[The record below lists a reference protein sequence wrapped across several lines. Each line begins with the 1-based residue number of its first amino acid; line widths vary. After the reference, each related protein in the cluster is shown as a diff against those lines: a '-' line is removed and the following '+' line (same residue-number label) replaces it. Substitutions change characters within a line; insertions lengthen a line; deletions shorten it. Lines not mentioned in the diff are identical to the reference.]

1 MQHPMA
7 NELVLLGD
15 IGATNA
21 RLGLFKDGALGPVEW
36 MAAAE
41 YAQFPDAVE
50 TFLTKRGRPA
60 VTAALLAVAG
70 PVEANRAR
78 MTNRGWVI
86 DGGELSAQF
95 RLRRA
100 RILNDFEATA
110 WSLPNLTPE
119 DLHPIGRR
127 TAVPGAPLAVLGP
140 GSGLGVACYVPS
152 AEGGTVLASEGGHAS
167 LPGYSQREDRVI
179 QHLRQRFGHVSCER
193 AISGPGLENLY
204 AAIAAIDGQEVP
216 QRDAPAI
223 TRTGLDGSC
232 ATSRAALD
240 MFCAFLGTAAGDVA
254 LTYGARGGVFI
265 AGGIAPRILAFLE
278 GSEFR
283 ARFEDKGRMRPYLAA
298 IPTSVIVHPDATFV
312 GLQALAVQS
321 DA

>member
-1 MQHPMA
+1 MA

-41 YAQFPDAVE
+41 YGQFFDAVE
-50 TFLTKRGRPA
+50 AFLVKRGRPA
-60 VTAALLAVAG
+60 VTGAMLAVAG

-86 DGGELSAQF
+86 DGAELCAQF

-110 WSLPNLTPE
+110 WSLPHLEPE
-119 DLHPIGRR
+119 DLHRIGAGS
-127 TAVPGAPLAVLGP
+127 AVPDTPMAVLGP
-140 GSGLGVACYVPS
+140 GSGLGVACFVPG
-152 AEGGTVLASEGGHAS
+152 ARGGIVLASEGGHAD
-167 LPGYSQREDRVI
+167 LPGSSEREDRVI
-179 QHLRQRFGHVSCER
+179 QHLRTRFGHVSCER
-193 AISGPGLENLY
+193 AVSGPGLENLY
-204 AAIAAIDGQEVP
+204 DAIAAIGGQKLP
-216 QRDAPAI
+216 QRDAAAI
-223 TRTGLDGSC
+223 TSAGLEGSC
-232 ATSRAALD
+232 PISRAALD
-240 MFCAFLGTAAGDVA
+240 MFCVLLGAAAGNIA

-265 AGGIAPRILAFLE
+265 AGGIAPRILAYLE
-278 GSEFR
+278 RSEFR

>member
-1 MQHPMA
+1 MA
-7 NELVLLGD
+7 NESVLLGD

-21 RLGLFKDGALGPVEW
+21 RFALFRDGALGPVEW
-36 MAAAE
+36 MAGAQ

-50 TFLTKRGRPA
+50 AFLVKRGRPA
-60 VTAALLAVAG
+60 LGAALLAVAG

-119 DLHPIGRR
+119 DLHPIGRG

-152 AEGGTVLASEGGHAS
+152 REGAAVLAG
-167 LPGYSQREDRVI
+167 V
-179 QHLRQRFGHVSCER
+179 
-193 AISGPGLENLY
+193 
-204 AAIAAIDGQEVP
+204 
-216 QRDAPAI
+216 
-223 TRTGLDGSC
+223 
-232 ATSRAALD
+232 RAAL
-240 MFCAFLGTAAGDVA
+240 
-254 LTYGARGGVFI
+254 GVI
-265 AGGIAPRILAFLE
+265 QDA
-278 GSEFR
+278 R
-283 ARFEDKGRMRPYLAA
+283 ARRARHRAEEEE
-298 IPTSVIVHPDATFV
+298 
-312 GLQALAVQS
+312 GLFI
-321 DA
+321 

>member
-41 YAQFPDAVE
+41 YGQFFDAVE
-50 TFLTKRGRPA
+50 AFLVKRGRPA
-60 VTAALLAVAG
+60 VTGAMLAVAG

-86 DGGELSAQF
+86 DGAELCAQF

-110 WSLPNLTPE
+110 WSLPHLEPE
-119 DLHPIGRR
+119 DLHRIGAGS
-127 TAVPGAPLAVLGP
+127 AVPDTPMAVLGP
-140 GSGLGVACYVPS
+140 GSGLGVACFVPG
-152 AEGGTVLASEGGHAS
+152 AQGGIVLASEGGHAD
-167 LPGYSQREDRVI
+167 LPGSSEREDRVI
-179 QHLRQRFGHVSCER
+179 QHLRTRFGHVSCER
-193 AISGPGLENLY
+193 AVSGPGLENLY
-204 AAIAAIDGQEVP
+204 DAIAAIGGQKLP
-216 QRDAPAI
+216 QRDAAAI
-223 TRTGLDGSC
+223 TSAGLEGSC
-232 ATSRAALD
+232 PISRAALD
-240 MFCAFLGTAAGDVA
+240 MFCALLGAVTGNIA

-265 AGGIAPRILAFLE
+265 AGGIAPRILAYLE
-278 GSEFR
+278 RSEFR

>member
-41 YAQFPDAVE
+41 YGQFFDAVE
-50 TFLTKRGRPA
+50 AFLVKRGRPA
-60 VTAALLAVAG
+60 VTGAMLAVAG

-86 DGGELSAQF
+86 DGAELCAQF

-110 WSLPNLTPE
+110 WSLPHLEPE
-119 DLHPIGRR
+119 DLHRIGAGS
-127 TAVPGAPLAVLGP
+127 AVPDTPMAVLGP
-140 GSGLGVACYVPS
+140 GSGLGVACFVPG
-152 AEGGTVLASEGGHAS
+152 AQGGIVLASEGGHAD
-167 LPGYSQREDRVI
+167 LPGSSEREDRVI
-179 QHLRQRFGHVSCER
+179 QHLRARFGHVSCER
-193 AISGPGLENLY
+193 TVSGPGLENLY
-204 AAIAAIDGQEVP
+204 DAIAAIGGQKLP
-216 QRDAPAI
+216 QRDAAAI
-223 TRTGLDGSC
+223 TSAGLEGSC
-232 ATSRAALD
+232 PISRAALD
-240 MFCAFLGTAAGDVA
+240 MFCALLGAVTGNIA

-265 AGGIAPRILAFLE
+265 AGGIAPRILAYLE
-278 GSEFR
+278 RSEFR

>member
-41 YAQFPDAVE
+41 YGQFFDAVE
-50 TFLTKRGRPA
+50 AFLVKRGRPA
-60 VTAALLAVAG
+60 VTGAMLAVAG

-86 DGGELSAQF
+86 DGAELCAQF

-110 WSLPNLTPE
+110 WSLPHLEPE
-119 DLHPIGRR
+119 DLHRIGAGS
-127 TAVPGAPLAVLGP
+127 AVPDTPMAVLGP
-140 GSGLGVACYVPS
+140 GSGLGVACFVPG
-152 AEGGTVLASEGGHAS
+152 ARGGIVLASEGGHAD
-167 LPGYSQREDRVI
+167 LPGSSEREDRVI
-179 QHLRQRFGHVSCER
+179 QHLRTRFGHVSCER
-193 AISGPGLENLY
+193 AVSGPGLENLY
-204 AAIAAIDGQEVP
+204 DAIAAIGGQKLP
-216 QRDAPAI
+216 QRDAAAI
-223 TRTGLDGSC
+223 TSAGLEGSC
-232 ATSRAALD
+232 PISRAALD
-240 MFCAFLGTAAGDVA
+240 MFCALLGAVTGNIA

-265 AGGIAPRILAFLE
+265 AGGIAPRILAYLE
-278 GSEFR
+278 RSEFR